1 MENLKPSSRD
11 KSLKGE
17 RITLVENN
25 KVVSDE
31 SKLVE
36 IFSKYFGNIVQN
48 LGIDGITNTSSDN
61 EAVTIR
67 QAIEKY
73 QSHPSIKVI
82 RENIDTTNTFSF
94 DLTSSESMSTIINN
108 LDTSKATEQVDIPI
122 KLIKDNKDLFSYFIS
137 GSFNNAANNGVF
149 PNELKQADI
158 KPIYKKE
165 SRNEKENYRPV
176 SILPNLSKVFKLYMH
191 DQLKDYVDK
200 ILLTDLSKVFDCL
213 PQDLVIA
220 KLQAHGIKKGSLNLL
235 FSHLK
240 TREQRVRLNNSYS
253 ECIKILFSVPQDS
266 ILDPWLC
273 YIFM

>member
-1 MENLKPSSRD
+1 MILF
-11 KSLKGE
+11 LHVFFW
-17 RITLVENN
+17 ITLVENN

-31 SKLVE
+31 SELVE

-48 LGIDGITNTSSDN
+48 LGIDGITNTSSYNDD
-61 EAVTIR
+61 VTIR

-94 DLTSSESMSTIINN
+94 DLTNSESMSTIINN

-137 GSFNNAANNGVF
+137 GSFNNAANNDVF
-149 PNELKQADI
+149 PNKLKQADI

-176 SILPNLSKVFKLYMH
+176 SILPNSSEIFEHCIY
-191 DQLKDYVDK
+191 DQLKDHFDK
-200 ILLTDLSKVFDCL
+200 LPSKYQCGYRKRFSTQHYLLA
-213 PQDLVIA
+213 I
-220 KLQAHGIKKGSLNLL
+220 I
-235 FSHLK
+235 
-240 TREQRVRLNNSYS
+240 
-253 ECIKILFSVPQDS
+253 
-266 ILDPWLC
+266 
-273 YIFM
+273 